1 VKETPIIR
9 PRKNGRLYFG
19 WWITVVNAVITG
31 LAGGFRTQGF
41 SALFKPIGADLG
53 LSRAAVSTAPGISA
67 ILNGLTFAV
76 AGWLADRIG
85 PRWIIVCG
93 TVITAAGLM
102 LMAGVDSA
110 LEYNIVWGVIIAGG
124 TTLGF
129 SVAQDKML
137 TDWFVGKR
145 GMAFGTRFAIMG
157 AMAAGIVPLLSWLI
171 IAFGWRKTCFVWG
184 CVLLLAVPFE
194 LCFTRQKR
202 PEHYGLLPD
211 GAKPESETAGS
222 EEDSDAR
229 GRAYV
234 AAFEESEFSFV
245 QALKTS
251 SYWLLAAT
259 WVLQFAIWQSVIIHC
274 IPLLTDRGIEPV
286 RAGGMMS
293 LMILCAIPSRF
304 LGGILADRFQKER
317 MKFLLSAAFILTA
330 FGLSALL
337 LTRGTAGLHL
347 FLCLVGLGSGAV
359 IPVDIVIKGRFFGR
373 KAYGSIQ
380 GSTVMLST
388 PIAFLAPVY
397 AGWVFDATGTY
408 RSAVTL
414 FMTVSVI
421 NAFLVLLVHPPRAPG
436 VNDVQLKNR
445 VSHEDTKPRGK
456 DEGSEIR
463 GRRSGTI

>member
-1 VKETPIIR
+1 MRR
-9 PRKNGRLYFG
+9 PRVFFGIYFG

-67 ILNGLTFAV
+67 ILNGLAFAV

-93 TVITAAGLM
+93 TVITAAGMM
-102 LMAGVDSA
+102 LMAGIDSA

-145 GMAFGTRFAIMG
+145 GMAFGMRFAIMG

-171 IAFGWRKTCFVWG
+171 IAYGWRKTCFMWG
-184 CVLLLAVPFE
+184 CVLLLAVPLE

-211 GAKPESETAGS
+211 GAKPESGNVRS
-222 EEDSDAR
+222 GEDPAAR
-229 GRAYV
+229 GLAYM
-234 AAFEESEFSFV
+234 AAFEESEFSFG
-245 QALKTS
+245 QALRTS
-251 SYWLLAAT
+251 SYWLLAVT
-259 WVLQFAIWQSVIIHC
+259 WVLQYAIWQSVVIHC

-286 RAGGMMS
+286 KAGGMMS
-293 LMILCAIPSRF
+293 LMILFAIPSRF
-304 LGGILADRFQKER
+304 IGGILADRFRKEH
-317 MKFLLSAAFILTA
+317 MKFLLSGAFILTA
-330 FGLSALL
+330 SGLSALL
-337 LTRGTAGLHL
+337 FSRDATGLYL
-347 FLCLVGLGSGAV
+347 FLCFMGLGSGAV

-373 KAYGSIQ
+373 KSYGSIQ
-380 GSTVMLST
+380 GSTVMLSV
-388 PIAFLAPVY
+388 PVAFLAPVY

-408 RSAVTL
+408 RIAVTV
-414 FMTVSVI
+414 FMMVSMI
-421 NAFLVLLVHPPRAPG
+421 NAFLVLLVRPPKGHPA
-436 VNDVQLKNR
+436 
-445 VSHEDTKPRGK
+445 
-456 DEGSEIR
+456 
-463 GRRSGTI
+463 